1 MRTLMVELR
10 EMGVPM
16 THDIVVGVSEY
27 VLMKQEKGMEID
39 EIEARTVA
47 QWLDQNTDY
56 EITSRVKVESD
67 ALVDSPY

>member
-1 MRTLMVELR
+1 MVELR